1 LTNFL
6 EVAQLYHLF
15 QRMGGFFGARVKA
28 FRDYLDFNGVRRV
41 FDIGCGPGH
50 IVEHIPRGIEYVGF
64 DTDAGY
70 IDFASR
76 RFGTRGR
83 FVAAEFGADAAH
95 RFGQPDLILM
105 NGVLHHMDDAA
116 ARAVLAHAASALPPE
131 GVFFSL
137 DGCFENGQSPVARF
151 LLEHDRGRFVR
162 TAPQY
167 EGLVASAFPRPQ
179 VHVRSDLSWAPYTF
193 AIVHARNTAL
203 PPA

>member
-1 LTNFL
+1 VSHFL

-28 FRDYLDFNGVRRV
+28 FGDYLDFTGVERI

-50 IVEHIPRGIEYVGF
+50 IVEHIPPGIEYVGF
-64 DTDAGY
+64 DTEARY
-70 IDFASR
+70 IDFATR
-76 RFGTRGR
+76 RFGARGR
-83 FVAAEFGADAAH
+83 FIAGEFGADAAA
-95 RFGQPDLILM
+95 RFGTPDLVLM
-105 NGVLHHMDDAA
+105 NGVLHHMDDATARGVLASA
-116 ARAVLAHAASALPPE
+116 AAVLRPE

-137 DGCFENGQSPVARF
+137 DGCYEDGQNPVSRY

-167 EGLVASAFPRPQ
+167 EGLVASAFPQPR

-193 AIVHARNTAL
+193 AIVHARNTA
-203 PPA
+203 PRPA